1 MSQIK
6 LLLVTVAVCLVVES
20 ASAAVYKITDYGATA
35 DGTTDCSPAIGA
47 AIAAATAAGGGQILL
62 PPADKPYLITDSIRL
77 ETGNLHIV
85 GEGATVY
92 LKDGSGRGRAGADD
106 MLHII
111 RIQGTPEAPIENVSV
126 SGLKIDANYW
136 GQIAGAGSWQT
147 AAKVAGTTRG
157 IMINHART
165 VTISDVSIH
174 RPFVGMTFGLGAH
187 DCEARNV
194 IVTGFHHDGF
204 GVTPE
209 HVERGASNIVFRN
222 CVVADSLSETDGGPS
237 GGRIKGWEIEEGA
250 QDVKLIDCEV
260 RNTSANGFYVR
271 PHGGGRFATGNVE
284 MIRCRTVDAG
294 PEAFSVAGY
303 THGEPVRNVRLIDC
317 RADDRNLTV
326 RLNSDDVT
334 VKGGTFGSLSIGF
347 YTDYE
352 DEHHYRDKNTEMF
365 EKLPARRVVIEDV
378 TITGEVRIN
387 ATPGH
392 DGAADYLTDV
402 TLKNVTV
409 QGDMYIVGDPDR
421 VKRQGGQ
428 TNGITHAVTMDEY
441 LRPIER
447 VNEIIGLSTMSA
459 SRCRQAPTID
469 GLAGDAAWES
479 AVPQEI
485 LYHCRN
491 LRIRDVGRSFVRLCH
506 DEQGLNLLLECL
518 EPNMAAVRTGAK
530 GRDADLWYDDCIEV
544 FIHRDADAADY
555 FRQWMVSAA
564 GVLYDGDKDAEEK
577 WDSAAKAAA
586 VKLDD
591 RYVVEMAIPWSDLG
605 GPPKAGETLR
615 ANFIRNRT
623 TDSSRWL
630 WSWQYDA
637 TISFRD
643 VAKMGTV
650 VIEGLQD

>member
-1 MSQIK
+1 MIMVLVSMS
-6 LLLVTVAVCLVVES
+6 AEADS
-20 ASAAVYKITDYGATA
+20 GVYDITDYGARA
-35 DGTTDCSPAIGA
+35 DGQSDCSRAIGE
-47 AIAAATAAGGGQILL
+47 AIAAASQAGGGQIRF
-62 PPADKPYLITDSIRL
+62 PPAKQPYLISDSIEL
-77 ETGNLHIV
+77 DADNLHLK
-85 GEGATVY
+85 GTGATVY
-92 LKDGSGRGRAGADD
+92 LKDGSAVGRTSPET
-106 MLHII
+106 MLHIVKI
-111 RIQGTPEAPIENVSV
+111 NGTRDDPVENISV
-126 SGLKIDANYW
+126 AGLTIDANYW
-136 GQIAGAGSWQT
+136 GQTGGTSTWQASARIAG
-147 AAKVAGTTRG
+147 VTRG
-157 IMINHART
+157 VQVNHARL
-165 VTISDVSIH
+165 VTLSDVSIR

-187 DCEARNV
+187 DCVARNV

-222 CVVADSLSETDGGPS
+222 CVAADSLSDTDGGPT

-250 QDVKLIDCEV
+250 QNIKLIECEV

-303 THGEPVRNVRLIDC
+303 THGQPVRNVRLIDC
-317 RADDRNLTV
+317 RADGRNLSV
-326 RLNSDDVT
+326 RLNPDNVT

-347 YTDYE
+347 YADYE

-365 EKLPARRVVIEDV
+365 GKLPARRVVIEDV
-378 TITGEVRIN
+378 TITGEAQIN

-428 TNGITHAVTMDEY
+428 TNGVTHVVTMDEY
-441 LRPIER
+441 LRPIEH

-459 SRCRQAPTID
+459 SRCLQAPTID
-469 GLAGDAAWES
+469 GLAGDAAWEP

-518 EPNMAAVRTGAK
+518 EPNMAAVRTRAK
-530 GRDADLWYDDCIEV
+530 GRDADLWYDDCVEV
-544 FIHRDADAADY
+544 FIHRDADADGY

-605 GPPKAGETLR
+605 DSPKAGETLR

-630 WSWQYDA
+630 
-637 TISFRD
+637 
-643 VAKMGTV
+643 
-650 VIEGLQD
+650 